1 MKSAILI
8 SGELRTFW
16 FCADSIYNNII
27 KNNNADVFMYL
38 IPLKTGR
45 RDHPNN
51 TTKNNYFNS
60 AGSYTSRHDE
70 YYIDIDEL
78 NFIKEKFKDSVKDIV
93 ISNDYTIV
101 DKMTE
106 KKINIFREKEQNT
119 SFISNYTSPQ
129 RYVIEHHR
137 NMYECLQL
145 IKKYERQNKFTYD
158 FIFRIR
164 PDNYFKNCINFSK
177 INMNYDLYVQKE
189 PKIQNKFYTP
199 DYIFFGKRKY
209 VEELIQMFN
218 DSYGEKLYT
227 YDKYMELTN
236 DTKSLN
242 TNYVPELCFGYYVY
256 LMKCK
261 KYYFEQNID
270 WAIGEFI
277 PKLDNTIANKYNIK
291 KVDTLFV
298 VSKYI
303 N

>member
-1 MKSAILI
+1 
-8 SGELRTFW
+8 
-16 FCADSIYNNII
+16 
-27 KNNNADVFMYL
+27 
-38 IPLKTGR
+38 
-45 RDHPNN
+45 
-51 TTKNNYFNS
+51 
-60 AGSYTSRHDE
+60 
-70 YYIDIDEL
+70 
-78 NFIKEKFKDSVKDIV
+78 
-93 ISNDYTIV
+93 
-101 DKMTE
+101 
-106 KKINIFREKEQNT
+106 
-119 SFISNYTSPQ
+119 
-129 RYVIEHHR
+129 
-137 NMYECLQL
+137 MYECLQL
-145 IKKYERQNKFTYD
+145 IKKYEKKNKFTYD

-261 KYYFEQNID
+261 KYYFNQNID

-277 PKLDNTIANKYNIK
+277 PTLDNTIANKYNIK

-298 VSKYI
+298 VSKY
-303 N
+303 NN